1 MIPIYSTTVL
11 YDNIVL
17 RICQIKNKAMYNTKF
32 LTGEYLMAFS
42 FGCQIEQQEYRESN
56 CSLCLLS
63 VCAKR

>member
-1 MIPIYSTTVL
+1 
-11 YDNIVL
+11 
-17 RICQIKNKAMYNTKF
+17 MYNTKF